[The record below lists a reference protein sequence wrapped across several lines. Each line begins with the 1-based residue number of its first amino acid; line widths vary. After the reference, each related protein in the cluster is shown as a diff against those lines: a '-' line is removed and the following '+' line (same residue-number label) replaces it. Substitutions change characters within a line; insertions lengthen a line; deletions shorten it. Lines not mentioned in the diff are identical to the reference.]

1 MDPYVYPGTS
11 VLRNLRD
18 IRDPK
23 ELAAFEAESTGR
35 RLKELRSNPIGGS
48 FDAKHLRAVHGHIFQ
63 DIYAWAGQFRTVNI
77 ARSGQFY
84 FAFASQIDPSVTKV
98 LGELHEEKRLKRL
111 AADEFSQ
118 RAGHY
123 LGELN
128 AIHPFRD
135 GNGRTQ
141 REFIRQLGLDYGYIL
156 RWSRVSPEQMRE
168 ASLMSFQSGDNV
180 GMADLVRAAL
190 EKPKRTKERSSN
202 PKAISEQRLNEL
214 RKLAQAGKTQREKDN
229 DRERD

>member
-18 IRDPK
+18 LRDPK
-23 ELAAFEAESTGR
+23 NLAEFEADATGR
-35 RLKELRSNPIGGS
+35 RLKELRSKPIGGS
-48 FDAKHLRAVHGHIFQ
+48 FDAKHLKAVHGHIFQ
-63 DIYAWAGQFRTVNI
+63 DVYAWAGQFRTVNI

-84 FAFASQIDPSVTKV
+84 FAFANQIDPSVNK
-98 LGELHEEKRLKRL
+98 LLEQLRHENRLKGL
-111 AADEFSQ
+111 NAKAFTL

-141 REFIRQLGLDYGYIL
+141 REFIRQLASENGHSL
-156 RWSRVSPEQMRE
+156 RWSRVSAEQMRE
-168 ASLMSFQSGDNV
+168 ASRMSFQHGDNT
-180 GMADLVRAAL
+180 GMADMVRTAL
-190 EKPKRTKERSSN
+190 KHSERTRWKRGE
-202 PKAISEQRLNEL
+202 
-214 RKLAQAGKTQREKDN
+214 
-229 DRERD
+229 